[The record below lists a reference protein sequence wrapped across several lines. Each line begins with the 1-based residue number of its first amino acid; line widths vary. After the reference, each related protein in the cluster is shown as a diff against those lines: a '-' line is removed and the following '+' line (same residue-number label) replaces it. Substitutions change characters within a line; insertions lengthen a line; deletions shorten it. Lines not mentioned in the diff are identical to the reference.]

1 MLKLIKGFF
10 LLLLL
15 QIVISC
21 KTVNVKYNSM
31 SAKDYIQTNKNNATA
46 LYEQGNIKEAVELLN
61 RTVDNFL
68 EERKYLSIIEDI
80 YLNLITWQ
88 IEIGEESKAKVRAS
102 YFLKKF
108 PKSAKVP
115 LIINLFDAQK
125 MPEISVEEK
134 SEIKETDK
142 IPQNTVQEKTE
153 THNVE
158 TPQALPTDTNNN
170 SILDEILKE
179 EDKKILDNPQNTPE
193 EPKKEENKNDIF
205 DEAKKSDT
213 VIMNDLLNNE

>member
-61 RTVDNFL
+61 ITVDNFL
-68 EERKYLSIIEDI
+68 EEKKYLSIIEDI

-108 PKSAKVP
+108 PKSIKVP

-125 MPEISVEEK
+125 MPEISVEK
-134 SEIKETDK
+134 KPEIKETDE

-153 THNVE
+153 NHTVE

-170 SILDEILKE
+170 SILDEILK
-179 EDKKILDNPQNTPE
+179 
-193 EPKKEENKNDIF
+193 
-205 DEAKKSDT
+205 
-213 VIMNDLLNNE
+213 